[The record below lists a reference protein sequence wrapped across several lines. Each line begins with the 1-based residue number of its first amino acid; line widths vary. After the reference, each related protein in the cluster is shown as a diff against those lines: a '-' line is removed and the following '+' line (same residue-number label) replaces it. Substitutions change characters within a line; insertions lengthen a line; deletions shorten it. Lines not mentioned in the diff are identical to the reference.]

1 MAFKLPSLR
10 NVAIA
15 FIASFFGFQILSLIV
30 STLFPSV
37 PLFQGGSAILIM
49 LLAVAIISL
58 FILGLRYD
66 ELKKENLIFVILVFG
81 LTIAGYY
88 YLPQYFPQLFS
99 ISPEV
104 AASVK
109 QTVGIIFGGLG

>member
-15 FIASFFGFQILSLIV
+15 FIASFFGFQIISLIL
-30 STLFPSV
+30 STLFPSI
-37 PLFQGGSAILIM
+37 PLFQGGPAILIM
-49 LLAVAIISL
+49 LLATAIISL

-88 YLPQYFPQLFS
+88 YLPNYFPQLFS
-99 ISPEV
+99 ISPDV
-104 AASVK
+104 SNTIR
-109 QTVGIIFGGLG
+109 QTVGMIFGGN